1 MSICSRIVGRTAEVD
16 TVPRDESP
24 VSLEGERFELPVFSA
39 RLAHLYDMRTVR
51 ETGVDGNFYKIRT
64 QALIDQKLHGV
75 ALVISSQL
83 ISLLPD
89 KCAADETNLLIIV

>member
-39 RLAHLYDMRTVR
+39 RLAHLCDMRTVR

-64 QALIDQKLHGV
+64 QALIDQKTSWRGV
-75 ALVISSQL
+75 SHLF
-83 ISLLPD
+83 
-89 KCAADETNLLIIV
+89 AADQSFTRQVRGR